1 MWVTLSIISL
11 LISAI
16 CWIIGDALIVG
27 LPKPD
32 KTKYRQFIERMGD
45 DAYAFYVGADERRL
59 RVGALIADY
68 SVPFMLFGVYAH
80 YMLVR
85 DSTLGVVGV
94 VLMAVGISLS
104 PLAHAAFYPLALTS
118 QLAHRDFAAG
128 EKDDSNIRTARQMF
142 TFLKYAWLPAVGLT
156 YAGSLLFCIPL
167 VLGWTAFP
175 WWAILFTPLVLMF
188 PTVALLKLPYPGKP
202 LLDGAV
208 FNIILAIWAV
218 AMLVLSQFYPI
229 G

>member
-1 MWVTLSIISL
+1 MWVTLSIVSL
-11 LISAI
+11 FIAAV

-32 KTKYRQFIERMGD
+32 QEKHRQFIERMGD
-45 DAYAFYVGADERRL
+45 DAYAYYVGVDERRL

-85 DSTLGVVGV
+85 ESTVGVVGV
-94 VLMAVGISLS
+94 VIMAVGISLS

-118 QLAHRDFAAG
+118 QLAHRDVAAG
-128 EKDDSNIRTARQMF
+128 EKDDSGIRAAGHMF
-142 TFLKYAWLPAVGLT
+142 TFLKYAWMPAVGLT
-156 YAGSLLFCIPL
+156 YGGSVLFCVP
-167 VLGWTAFP
+167 VALGWTAFP
-175 WWAILFTPLVLMF
+175 WWSVLLTPLVLML
-188 PTVALLKLPYPGKP
+188 PVAGLLKLPYPGKP
-202 LLDGAV
+202 ILDGAL
-208 FNIILAIWAV
+208 FNIILAVWAV
-218 AMLVLSQFYPI
+218 ALFVLSRAYPI